1 MKLHPEFIDL
11 AMMQAD
17 PFVDANAF
25 DFMLMF
31 CAGGEL

>member
-1 MKLHPEFIDL
+1 MRLNHAFIDA
-11 AMMQAD
+11 AMDQCG